1 MRYRVGVELWT
12 AAGSLVWQARTGARL
27 TQRDLGVACGV
38 PQSTIAA
45 IERGRRQPSIPLLQ
59 RILRGAGMEV
69 RLVLEPLDDHD
80 ASLVGDEDRDRRVAE
95 LFHSGRVVG

>member
-1 MRYRVGVELWT
+1 MSGVEVWT
-12 AAGSLVWQARTGARL
+12 VAGSLVWQARTGARL
-27 TQRDLGVACGV
+27 TQRDLAVACGV

-80 ASLVGDEDRDRRVAE
+80 ASLVGDENRDRRVAE
-95 LFHSGRVVG
+95 LFRSGRVVA